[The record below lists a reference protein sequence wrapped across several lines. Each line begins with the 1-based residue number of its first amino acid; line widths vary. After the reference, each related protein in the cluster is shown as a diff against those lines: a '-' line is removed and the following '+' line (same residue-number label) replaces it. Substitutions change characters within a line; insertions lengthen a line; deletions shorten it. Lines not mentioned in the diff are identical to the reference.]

1 MAQGYLTGNRGRD
14 AKPAKKILAALNIR
28 LGADGGHIIQHQFS
42 NSGAGPYHES
52 DEYPFSKAEGAKA
65 LAHIAK
71 HMGIKGDVEK
81 GETDSAKKEAAE
93 GE

>member
-14 AKPAKKILAALNIR
+14 TKPAKKTLAALTIKQ
-28 LGADGGHIIQHQFS
+28 GADGGHIIQHQFS
-42 NSGAGPYHES
+42 NSGGTYHEPA
-52 DEYPFSKAEGAKA
+52 EYPFSKAEGKKA

-71 HMGIKGDVEK
+71 HMGIKGDEEK
-81 GETDSAKKEAAE
+81 GETDSPKQEAAE